1 MIVMVTDSLAL
12 VVYVHMKVVT
22 HTLTINKSALR
33 TQEDINQEKP
43 RKAPRG
49 TVVRGPAKLLW
60 RAQLC
65 TGQLH

>member
-1 MIVMVTDSLAL
+1 MTVMVMDSLAL

-43 RKAPRG
+43 RKAPG
-49 TVVRGPAKLLW
+49 EHVVRGTAKLLW

-65 TGQLH
+65 TGKLH